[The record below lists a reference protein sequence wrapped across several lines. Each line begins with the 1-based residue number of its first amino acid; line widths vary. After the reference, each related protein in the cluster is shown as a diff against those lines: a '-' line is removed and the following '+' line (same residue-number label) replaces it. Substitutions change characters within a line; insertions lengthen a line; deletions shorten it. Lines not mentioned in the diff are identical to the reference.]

1 MTGTKMSNQGD
12 KKKPMLGV
20 TVNWK
25 HILFSGAATGA
36 ILAILILVVFILPEV
51 DPESFA
57 ILCGGWF
64 LLAVLSA
71 FIVNQLSKSANW
83 PEVSLK
89 ILIPVGCVTSILPL
103 LGPIFGMPNFEP
115 ITLAT
120 VVAMGAAGGFFWSI
134 PFATWSFFAME
145 RTLKKND
152 EQIIE
157 SS

>member
-134 PFATWSFFAME
+134 PFATWSFF
-145 RTLKKND
+145 RNGKNP
-152 EQIIE
+152 EPSKE
-157 SS
+157 T

>member
-134 PFATWSFFAME
+134 PFAMWSFF
-145 RTLKKND
+145 RNGKKP
-152 EQIIE
+152 EE
-157 SS
+157 E

>member
-1 MTGTKMSNQGD
+1 MTGAKMSNQGD

-134 PFATWSFFAME
+134 PFAMWSFF
-145 RTLKKND
+145 RNGKKP
-152 EQIIE
+152 EE
-157 SS
+157 E

>member
-1 MTGTKMSNQGD
+1 
-12 KKKPMLGV
+12 MLGV

-25 HILFSGAATGA
+25 HILFSGAATGS

-134 PFATWSFFAME
+134 PFATWSFF
-145 RTLKKND
+145 RNGKKL
-152 EQIIE
+152 EE
-157 SS
+157 E

>member
-51 DPESFA
+51 DPESFE

-134 PFATWSFFAME
+134 PFATWSFF
-145 RTLKKND
+145 RNGKNP
-152 EQIIE
+152 EPSKE
-157 SS
+157 T

>member
-1 MTGTKMSNQGD
+1 M
-12 KKKPMLGV
+12 
-20 TVNWK
+20 NWK
-25 HILFSGAATGA
+25 NILFSGAATGA

-64 LLAVLSA
+64 LLAVISA

-103 LGPIFGMPNFEP
+103 LGPVFGMPNFEP
-115 ITLAT
+115 ITLAI
-120 VVAMGAAGGFFWSI
+120 VVAMGAMGGFFWSI
-134 PFATWSFFAME
+134 PFAMWSIF
-145 RTLKKND
+145 RNGKTL
-152 EQIIE
+152 EE
-157 SS
+157 E

>member
-12 KKKPMLGV
+12 KKKPMLGG

-25 HILFSGAATGA
+25 NILFSGAATGA

-57 ILCGGWF
+57 VLCGGWF

-134 PFATWSFFAME
+134 PFAMWSFF
-145 RTLKKND
+145 RNGKKP
-152 EQIIE
+152 EE
-157 SS
+157 E

>member
-134 PFATWSFFAME
+134 PFATWSFF
-145 RTLKKND
+145 RNGKNP
-152 EQIIE
+152 EE
-157 SS
+157 E

>member
-1 MTGTKMSNQGD
+1 MPNFLPLIL
-12 KKKPMLGV
+12 KKPMLGV

-25 HILFSGAATGA
+25 HILFSGAATGS

-134 PFATWSFFAME
+134 PFATWSFF
-145 RTLKKND
+145 RNGKKL
-152 EQIIE
+152 EE
-157 SS
+157 E

>member
-1 MTGTKMSNQGD
+1 MPNFVPLIL
-12 KKKPMLGV
+12 KKPMLGV

-134 PFATWSFFAME
+134 PFATWSFF
-145 RTLKKND
+145 RNGKKP
-152 EQIIE
+152 EE
-157 SS
+157 E

>member
-1 MTGTKMSNQGD
+1 
-12 KKKPMLGV
+12 MLGV

-25 HILFSGAATGA
+25 HILFSGAATGS

-103 LGPIFGMPNFEP
+103 LGPIFGRPNFEP

-134 PFATWSFFAME
+134 PFAMWSFF
-145 RTLKKND
+145 RNGKKP
-152 EQIIE
+152 EE
-157 SS
+157 E

>member
-1 MTGTKMSNQGD
+1 
-12 KKKPMLGV
+12 MLGV

-51 DPESFA
+51 DPESFE

-103 LGPIFGMPNFEP
+103 LGPVFGMPNFEP

-134 PFATWSFFAME
+134 PFATWSFF
-145 RTLKKND
+145 RNGKKP
-152 EQIIE
+152 EE
-157 SS
+157 E

>member
-134 PFATWSFFAME
+134 PFATWSFF
-145 RTLKKND
+145 RNGKKP
-152 EQIIE
+152 EE
-157 SS
+157 E